1 MTVLALQPRT
11 SAQATPP
18 KPSTDVLIFTNGDQ
32 LTGNL
37 ERGVGDSIIF
47 KSDMAGEITVPL
59 SKIKELRSSGSFA
72 VLRKDTPVTK
82 KPVTPGTITVTG
94 DSIEVSS
101 SAGNSTIPM
110 KQLGLIMDQATY
122 IKETGRRSFF
132 SGWDGNVNGG
142 ATLVRSTQEGTSFT
156 AGAALVRAM
165 PTVPYLPK
173 RDRTIFDLNETYGKL
188 TQPVIPQT
196 VPPSPPSVAVTSI
209 FHSDAER
216 DEYFTQRLYAL
227 IATAFDHNYAQGL
240 QLQQVYGGGIGW
252 TPVQSAKQQLDLR
265 GQIQYEKQAFQ
276 TAVSNE
282 NLIGATIS
290 EAYTRHLP
298 AKLLFTETGNVLPAF
313 NVAKAY
319 SANATA
325 TLIFPVFHRFGF
337 NVSTTDNYLNDPA
350 VGFKKN
356 SYQFVTGVTYTLR

>member
-1 MTVLALQPRT
+1 
-11 SAQATPP
+11 
-18 KPSTDVLIFTNGDQ
+18 
-32 LTGNL
+32 
-37 ERGVGDSIIF
+37 
-47 KSDMAGEITVPL
+47 
-59 SKIKELRSSGSFA
+59 
-72 VLRKDTPVTK
+72 
-82 KPVTPGTITVTG
+82 VTG
-94 DSIEVSS
+94 DSVEVST
-101 SAGNSTIPM
+101 SAGNSTVPV
-110 KQLGLIMDQATY
+110 KELALIMDQATY
-122 IKETGRRSFF
+122 IKETKSRRSFF
-132 SGWDGNVNGG
+132 SDWNGNVNGG
-142 ATLVRSTQEGTSFT
+142 ATLVRSTQQGTSFN
-156 AGAALVRAM
+156 AGVALVRAV

-173 RDRTIFDLNETYGKL
+173 RDRTIFNLIETYGKL

-216 DEYFTQRLYAL
+216 DEYFNQRVYAL
-227 IATAFDHNYAQGL
+227 IAMAFDHNYAQGL
-240 QLQQVYGGGIGW
+240 NLQQVYGGGIGW
-252 TPVQSAKQQLDLR
+252 TAIQNAKQQFDLR

-276 TAVSNE
+276 TAVSNQ

-356 SYQFVTGVTYTLR
+356 SYQFVTGVTYSLR